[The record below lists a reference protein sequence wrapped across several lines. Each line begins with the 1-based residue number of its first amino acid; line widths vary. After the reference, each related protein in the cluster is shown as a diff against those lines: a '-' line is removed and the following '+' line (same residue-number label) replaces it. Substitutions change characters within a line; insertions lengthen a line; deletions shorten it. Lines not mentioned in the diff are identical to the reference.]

1 VTSSRDGRLFLHQL
15 RAEQLVF
22 WRSREAAVFMFL
34 FPILLFLLLGT
45 VYSGT
50 ENGHPL
56 PDYLVAGL
64 LGYGTAN
71 TAFGG
76 LAILLV
82 LRREAGVLKRIRATP
97 LPPPMYLTAVLSS
110 TLLVFAAQAV
120 AIVVLG
126 TVLFDA
132 KVPTDPVSLV
142 LAVALGAVAFA
153 GLGVGL
159 ASLIRS
165 AEGSSAVVNVI
176 VLPMTFLS
184 GGFGPTRDYP
194 NVLQAVAD
202 ALPLKYL
209 IDAVRAIYL
218 DDETVWSQAPSL
230 AVVAAWGVAGLLVA
244 MRAFR
249 WEPREA

>member
-1 VTSSRDGRLFLHQL
+1 LFIHQL
-15 RAEQLVF
+15 RADQLTF

-50 ENGHPL
+50 YKGHPL

-82 LRREAGVLKRIRATP
+82 LRREQGILKRIRATP
-97 LPPPMYLTAVLSS
+97 LPPATYLAAVLSS
-110 TLLVFAAQAV
+110 TLLVFAGQAV
-120 AIVVLG
+120 VIVALG
-126 TVLFDA
+126 RLLFGA
-132 KVPTDPVSLV
+132 KLPTQPLSLV
-142 LAVALGAVAFA
+142 LALALGATSFA

-194 NVLQAVAD
+194 EVLRAVSD
-202 ALPLKYL
+202 VLPLKYL
-209 IDAVRAIYL
+209 IDMVTSIYL
-218 DDETVWSQAPSL
+218 DDETIWSQGPQA
-230 AVVAAWGVAGLLVA
+230 AAVAAWGAVGLAVALRL
-244 MRAFR
+244 FR
-249 WEPREA
+249 WEPSEA

>member
-1 VTSSRDGRLFLHQL
+1 VRLFLHQL
-15 RAEQLVF
+15 RADQLIF

-50 ENGHPL
+50 YKGHPL

-82 LRREAGVLKRIRATP
+82 LRRESGVLKRIRATP
-97 LPPPMYLTAVLSS
+97 LPPATYLTAVLAS
-110 TLLVFAAQAV
+110 TLLVFGGQAV
-120 AIVVLG
+120 AVVALG
-126 TVLFDA
+126 RLLFDA
-132 KVPTDPVSLV
+132 QLPSQPVSLV
-142 LAVALGAVAFA
+142 LALALGAVAFA
-153 GLGVGL
+153 ALGVAL

-165 AEGSSAVVNVI
+165 AEGSSAVVNVV

-194 NVLQAVAD
+194 EVLRAISDV
-202 ALPLKYL
+202 LPLKYL
-209 IDAVRAIYL
+209 IDMIISIFL
-218 DDETVWSQAPSL
+218 DGETIWSQGPQAAVVLAWGAVGL
-230 AVVAAWGVAGLLVA
+230 AVAL
-244 MRAFR
+244 RRFR